1 MAVKYHRR
9 RGTLLELVRQ
19 FNKAIFN
26 RLILTFAGRHV
37 YAVVHHVGRR
47 SGHAYTTPV
56 VAVPIADGFIIALTF
71 GADTDWCR
79 NVLAAGQCTLHW
91 HGLSSTVCRPEVVEV
106 ATVRS
111 LVPSWGWPLVRL
123 LRVRQFLKLYRPITH
138 EDTST
143 HTARQP
149 VGMPFRI
156 GYRPRVLGTQPC
168 TRRREPCPILV
179 SSTKVISNGEAGL
192 GDQPTRTE

>member
-9 RGTLLELVRQ
+9 GGTLLELVRQ

-26 RLILTFAGRHV
+26 RLILTFAGRHM

-79 NVLAAGQCTLHW
+79 NVLAAGQCMLQW
-91 HGLSSTVCRPEVVEV
+91 HGLIYTVSRPEVVEV
-106 ATVRS
+106 AAIRP
-111 LVPSWGWPLVRL
+111 LVPSWGRPLVTI
-123 LRVRQFLKLYRPITH
+123 LRVRQFLKLYRPVTR
-138 EDTST
+138 EGTSA
-143 HTARQP
+143 HTVR
-149 VGMPFRI
+149 
-156 GYRPRVLGTQPC
+156 
-168 TRRREPCPILV
+168 
-179 SSTKVISNGEAGL
+179 
-192 GDQPTRTE
+192 